1 MIFTFHG
8 KNKENLII
16 KKTEI
21 TEEKVIVYLLIFNHS
36 LSNF

>member
-21 TEEKVIVYLLIFNHS
+21 TEEKVYLLIFNHS